1 MCVQVCRDRTCNADA
16 LRCDDR
22 GHRIIVLRSAASC
35 IRCYK
40 RRPALC
46 TGLYRD
52 YSIWNS
58 FSDPDDRGN
67 HLIRADRSPTYSMT
81 CMLTGAIINT
91 ILDPLFIFGFHWGIK
106 GAAWATVIGQIVSG
120 CLVIVYFVRF
130 KKMGLTVEMLKPRGM
145 YIKGI
150 LTLGMASCINQIAM
164 AIVQIVLNNTLRYY
178 GSLSVYGSDIPL
190 ACVGVIAKV
199 NMVFMAICIGLAQ
212 GCQPIWGFN
221 YGAGNYVRVRHT
233 YKRSM
238 QIALAVGGICFVC
251 FQVFPR
257 HIVSIFGNGSKE
269 YFRFAERYFRIYMF
283 MTFVNGIHPV
293 CSQFFT
299 AIGKAAKGAVVS
311 LTRQILF
318 LLPLIIIFPI
328 FIGIDG
334 VMYAGP
340 IADGAAA
347 VVAIVLARSEIKKM
361 S

>member
-1 MCVQVCRDRTCNADA
+1 M
-16 LRCDDR
+16 
-22 GHRIIVLRSAASC
+22 
-35 IRCYK
+35 
-40 RRPALC
+40 
-46 TGLYRD
+46 
-52 YSIWNS
+52 
-58 FSDPDDRGN
+58 
-67 HLIRADRSPTYSMT
+67 
-81 CMLTGAIINT
+81 
-91 ILDPLFIFGFHWGIK
+91 
-106 GAAWATVIGQIVSG
+106 
-120 CLVIVYFVRF
+120 
-130 KKMGLTVEMLKPRGM
+130 
-145 YIKGI
+145 
-150 LTLGMASCINQIAM
+150 
-164 AIVQIVLNNTLRYY
+164 
-178 GSLSVYGSDIPL
+178 
-190 ACVGVIAKV
+190 
-199 NMVFMAICIGLAQ
+199 
-212 GCQPIWGFN
+212 
-221 YGAGNYVRVRHT
+221 RVRHT

-257 HIVSIFGNGSKE
+257 PIVSIFGNGSEE

-299 AIGKAAKGAVVS
+299 AIGKATKGAVVS

-340 IADGAAA
+340 IADGTAA

>member
-1 MCVQVCRDRTCNADA
+1 
-16 LRCDDR
+16 
-22 GHRIIVLRSAASC
+22 
-35 IRCYK
+35 
-40 RRPALC
+40 
-46 TGLYRD
+46 
-52 YSIWNS
+52 
-58 FSDPDDRGN
+58 
-67 HLIRADRSPTYSMT
+67 
-81 CMLTGAIINT
+81 
-91 ILDPLFIFGFHWGIK
+91 
-106 GAAWATVIGQIVSG
+106 
-120 CLVIVYFVRF
+120 
-130 KKMGLTVEMLKPRGM
+130 MGLTVEMLKPRGM

-238 QIALAVGGICFVC
+238 QIALVVGGICFVC

-257 HIVSIFGNGSKE
+257 QIVSIFGNGSEE

-299 AIGKAAKGAVVS
+299 AIGKATKGAVVS

-340 IADGAAA
+340 IADGTAA